1 MVESVY
7 KNDNLTKSYREI
19 EDELRI
25 LLKKKSDVNF
35 ELKKLIKQ
43 EKQFK

>member
-35 ELKKLIKQ
+35 ELKKLMKQ

>member
-25 LLKKKSDVNF
+25 LLKKKSEVNF

>member
-35 ELKKLIKQ
+35 ELKKLMKQ
-43 EKQFK
+43 EKKFK